1 MMKKFS
7 PASILLILTFT
18 MSAQFDA
25 MAKSK
30 KCDKYKK
37 KYEDIQAKQR
47 QPNNNKRSNQLKD
60 KARKSFHQWQQCKQ
74 GKIK

>member
-1 MMKKFS
+1 MKT
-7 PASILLILTFT
+7 PNPIYLILMITLALSVPT
-18 MSAQFDA
+18 DV

-30 KCDKYKK
+30 KCDKYQK
-37 KYEDIQAKQR
+37 KYRDIQAKQR
-47 QPNNNKRSNQLKD
+47 QPNNNKRSNQLKE